1 MESKILND
9 FCFHKPKT
17 LDEALV
23 LIDKYQE
30 NGLLMEGGSEVI
42 PNMKSLVV
50 TPDHIISLKHIP
62 EFFYLRYT
70 PGEGL
75 HIGPSTTL
83 TKIEYDPD
91 VQRVYPS
98 LYQGIHGMSNTA
110 IHNISTVTGNLCYAV
125 PSADTAAPLLTLE
138 AVDSGQLSMD
148 QPITVTESALEGL
161 AADGSTAGIRAGEV
175 PIGEL
180 FAGVRRT
187 TLKKNEIVTDIFVP
201 EPDPK
206 AVMAYYKNPC
216 RKALDLA
223 IAGVATYVVMD
234 GDVCRD
240 ARIAMSAVAVVP
252 KRAFEA
258 EAMLKGQV
266 LTDELINAAAEH
278 AALHECSPISD
289 IRASADYRRELVRLS
304 VRDGVMLALKK

>member
-23 LIDKYQE
+23 LIDKYPE

-62 EFFYLRYT
+62 EFFYLCYT

-110 IHNISTVTGNLCYAV
+110 IHNISTVTGNICYAV

-138 AVDSGQLSMD
+138 AVLS
-148 QPITVTESALEGL
+148 VKSV
-161 AADGSTAGIRAGEV
+161 DGERKV

>member
-110 IHNISTVTGNLCYAV
+110 IHNISTVTGNICYAV

-138 AVDSGQLSMD
+138 AVLS
-148 QPITVTESALEGL
+148 VKSV
-161 AADGSTAGIRAGEV
+161 DGERKV

-216 RKALDLA
+216 RTALDLA

>member
-1 MESKILND
+1 MRSKILND
-9 FCFHKPKT
+9 FCFHKPTT
-17 LDEALV
+17 LEEAME
-23 LIDKYQE
+23 LIDRYQE
-30 NGLLMEGGSEVI
+30 GGLLMAGGSEVI

-62 EFFYLRYT
+62 EFDYLRYT

-75 HIGPSTTL
+75 HIGPTTPL
-83 TKIEYDPD
+83 THIEYNPD

-98 LYQGIHGMSNTA
+98 LFQGIHGMSNTN
-110 IHNISTVTGNLCYAV
+110 IHNTSTVTGNICYAV

-138 AVDSGQLSMD
+138 AVL
-148 QPITVTESALEGL
+148 TVRSVEGER
-161 AADGSTAGIRAGEV
+161 IV

-187 TLKKNEIVTDIFVP
+187 TLKKNEIVIDIFVP
-201 EPDPK
+201 EPQEG

-234 GDVCRD
+234 GEVCRE

-252 KRAFEA
+252 KRAPEA

-266 LTDELINAAAEH
+266 LSAEFIEKAAEH
-278 AALHECSPISD
+278 ASLHECSPISD
-289 IRASADYRRELVRLS
+289 IRASAEYRRELVRLS
-304 VRDGVMLALKK
+304 VRDGLTLALNK

>member
-9 FCFHKPKT
+9 FCFHKPTT
-17 LDEALV
+17 LEEAMQ
-23 LIDKYQE
+23 LIDRYQA

-62 EFFYLRYT
+62 DFLYLRYT

-83 TKIEYDPD
+83 TKIEYNKD

-110 IHNISTVTGNLCYAV
+110 IHNISTVTGNICYAV
-125 PSADTAAPLLTLE
+125 PSADTAAPLLTLD
-138 AVDSGQLSMD
+138 AVL
-148 QPITVTESALEGL
+148 TVKSV
-161 AADGSTAGIRAGEV
+161 DGERKV

-201 EPDPK
+201 EPEEG
-206 AVMAYYKNPC
+206 AVMVYYKNPC
-216 RKALDLA
+216 RRALDLA
-223 IAGVATYVVMD
+223 IAGVATYVVLD
-234 GDVCRD
+234 GGIVKDV
-240 ARIAMSAVAVVP
+240 RIAMSAVAVVP
-252 KRAFEA
+252 KRAPEA
-258 EAMLKGQV
+258 EAMLMGQK
-266 LTDELINAAAEH
+266 LTEELILKAAEH
-278 AALHECSPISD
+278 ASIHECSPISD

-304 VRDGVMLALKK
+304 VRDGLMLALNK

>member
-1 MESKILND
+1 M
-9 FCFHKPKT
+9 
-17 LDEALV
+17 

-83 TKIEYDPD
+83 TKIEYNPD

-110 IHNISTVTGNLCYAV
+110 IHNISTVTGNICYAV

-138 AVDSGQLSMD
+138 AVLS
-148 QPITVTESALEGL
+148 VKSV
-161 AADGSTAGIRAGEV
+161 DGERKV

-266 LTDELINAAAEH
+266 LTEELINAAAEH

>member
-83 TKIEYDPD
+83 TKIEYNPD

-110 IHNISTVTGNLCYAV
+110 IHNISTVTGNICYAV

-138 AVDSGQLSMD
+138 AVLS
-148 QPITVTESALEGL
+148 VKSV
-161 AADGSTAGIRAGEV
+161 DGERKV

-187 TLKKNEIVTDIFVP
+187 TLKKNEIVTDILVP

>member
-110 IHNISTVTGNLCYAV
+110 IHNISTVTGNICYAV

-138 AVDSGQLSMD
+138 AVLS
-148 QPITVTESALEGL
+148 VKSV
-161 AADGSTAGIRAGEV
+161 DGERKV

-223 IAGVATYVVMD
+223 RAGVATYVVMD

>member
-83 TKIEYDPD
+83 TKIEYNPD

-110 IHNISTVTGNLCYAV
+110 IHNISTVTGNICYAV

-138 AVDSGQLSMD
+138 AVLS
-148 QPITVTESALEGL
+148 VKSV
-161 AADGSTAGIRAGEV
+161 DGERKV

-223 IAGVATYVVMD
+223 IAGVATYVVID

>member
-110 IHNISTVTGNLCYAV
+110 IHNISTVTGNICYAV

-138 AVDSGQLSMD
+138 AVLS
-148 QPITVTESALEGL
+148 VKSV
-161 AADGSTAGIRAGEV
+161 DGERKV

-258 EAMLKGQV
+258 EAQGPGAHRGAHKRRRRARRAARV
-266 LTDELINAAAEH
+266 LAHKRHPRLRRLPQGA
-278 AALHECSPISD
+278 
-289 IRASADYRRELVRLS
+289 RASLRARRGHARTKEVRRTS
-304 VRDGVMLALKK
+304 HD

>member
-110 IHNISTVTGNLCYAV
+110 IHNISTVTGNICYAV

-138 AVDSGQLSMD
+138 AVLS
-148 QPITVTESALEGL
+148 VKSV
-161 AADGSTAGIRAGEV
+161 DGERKV

-252 KRAFEA
+252 KRAYEA

-266 LTDELINAAAEH
+266 RTDELINAAAEH

>member
-62 EFFYLRYT
+62 EFFYLRYS

-138 AVDSGQLSMD
+138 AVLS
-148 QPITVTESALEGL
+148 VKSV
-161 AADGSTAGIRAGEV
+161 DGERKV

>member
-110 IHNISTVTGNLCYAV
+110 IHNISTVTGNICYAV

-138 AVDSGQLSMD
+138 AVLS
-148 QPITVTESALEGL
+148 VKSV
-161 AADGSTAGIRAGEV
+161 DGERKV

-187 TLKKNEIVTDIFVP
+187 TLKKNEIVTDILVP

-266 LTDELINAAAEH
+266 LTEELINAAAEH

>member
-83 TKIEYDPD
+83 TKIEYNPD

-110 IHNISTVTGNLCYAV
+110 IHNISTVTGNICYAV

-138 AVDSGQLSMD
+138 AVLS
-148 QPITVTESALEGL
+148 VKSV
-161 AADGSTAGIRAGEV
+161 DGERKV

-278 AALHECSPISD
+278 AALYECSPISD

>member
-1 MESKILND
+1 MRSKILND
-9 FCFHKPKT
+9 FCFHKPTT
-17 LDEALV
+17 LEEAME
-23 LIDKYQE
+23 LIDRYQE
-30 NGLLMEGGSEVI
+30 GGLLMAGGSEVI

-62 EFFYLRYT
+62 EFDYLCYT

-75 HIGPSTTL
+75 HIGPTTPL
-83 TKIEYDPD
+83 THIEYNPD

-98 LYQGIHGMSNTA
+98 LFQGIHGMSNTN
-110 IHNISTVTGNLCYAV
+110 IHNTSTVTGNICYAV

-138 AVDSGQLSMD
+138 AVL
-148 QPITVTESALEGL
+148 TVRSVEGER
-161 AADGSTAGIRAGEV
+161 IV

-201 EPDPK
+201 EPQEG
-206 AVMAYYKNPC
+206 ALMAYYKNPC

-234 GDVCRD
+234 GEVCRE

-252 KRAFEA
+252 KRAPEA
-258 EAMLKGQV
+258 EVMLKGQV
-266 LTDELINAAAEH
+266 LSAELIEKAAEH
-278 AALHECSPISD
+278 ASLHECSPISD
-289 IRASADYRRELVRLS
+289 IRASAEYRRELVRLS
-304 VRDGVMLALKK
+304 VRDGLTLALNK

>member
-110 IHNISTVTGNLCYAV
+110 IHNISTVTGNICYAV

-138 AVDSGQLSMD
+138 AVLS
-148 QPITVTESALEGL
+148 VKSV
-161 AADGSTAGIRAGEV
+161 DGERKV

-258 EAMLKGQV
+258 EAMLKGKV
-266 LTDELINAAAEH
+266 LTEELINAAAEH

>member
-110 IHNISTVTGNLCYAV
+110 IHNISTVTGNICYAV

-138 AVDSGQLSMD
+138 AVLS
-148 QPITVTESALEGL
+148 VKSV
-161 AADGSTAGIRAGEV
+161 DGERKV

-223 IAGVATYVVMD
+223 IAGVATYVVID

>member
-1 MESKILND
+1 MRSKILND
-9 FCFHKPKT
+9 FCFHKPTT
-17 LDEALV
+17 LEEAMG
-23 LIDKYQE
+23 LIDRYQE
-30 NGLLMEGGSEVI
+30 GGLLMAGGSEVI

-62 EFFYLRYT
+62 EFDYLRYT

-75 HIGPSTTL
+75 HIGPTTPL
-83 TKIEYDPD
+83 THIEYNPE

-98 LYQGIHGMSNTA
+98 LFQGIHGMSNTN
-110 IHNISTVTGNLCYAV
+110 IHNTSTVTGNICYAV

-138 AVDSGQLSMD
+138 AVL
-148 QPITVTESALEGL
+148 TVRSVEGER
-161 AADGSTAGIRAGEV
+161 IV

-201 EPDPK
+201 EPQEG

-234 GDVCRD
+234 GEVCRE

-252 KRAFEA
+252 KRAPEA

-266 LTDELINAAAEH
+266 LSAELIEKAAEH
-278 AALHECSPISD
+278 ASLHECSPISD
-289 IRASADYRRELVRLS
+289 IRASAEYRRELVRRS
-304 VRDGVMLALKK
+304 VRDGLTLALNK

>member
-1 MESKILND
+1 MRSKILND
-9 FCFHKPKT
+9 FCFHKPTT
-17 LDEALV
+17 LEEAME
-23 LIDKYQE
+23 LIDRYQE
-30 NGLLMEGGSEVI
+30 GGLLMAGGSEVI

-62 EFFYLRYT
+62 EFDYLCYT

-75 HIGPSTTL
+75 HIGPTTPL
-83 TKIEYDPD
+83 THIEYNPD

-98 LYQGIHGMSNTA
+98 LFQGIHGMSNTN
-110 IHNISTVTGNLCYAV
+110 IHNTSTVTGNICYAV

-138 AVDSGQLSMD
+138 AVL
-148 QPITVTESALEGL
+148 TVRSVEGER
-161 AADGSTAGIRAGEV
+161 IV
-175 PIGEL
+175 QIGEL

-201 EPDPK
+201 EPQEG

-234 GDVCRD
+234 GEVCRE

-252 KRAFEA
+252 KRAPEA

-266 LTDELINAAAEH
+266 LSAELIERAAEH
-278 AALHECSPISD
+278 ASLHECSPISD
-289 IRASADYRRELVRLS
+289 IRASAEYRRELVRLS
-304 VRDGVMLALKK
+304 VRDGLTLALNK

>member
-1 MESKILND
+1 MRSKILND
-9 FCFHKPKT
+9 FCFHKPTT
-17 LDEALV
+17 LEEAME
-23 LIDKYQE
+23 LIDRYQE
-30 NGLLMEGGSEVI
+30 SGLLMAGGSEVI

-62 EFFYLRYT
+62 EFDYLRYT

-75 HIGPSTTL
+75 HIGPTTPL
-83 TKIEYDPD
+83 THIEYNPD

-98 LYQGIHGMSNTA
+98 LFQGIHGMSNTN
-110 IHNISTVTGNLCYAV
+110 IHNTSTVTGNICYAV

-138 AVDSGQLSMD
+138 AVL
-148 QPITVTESALEGL
+148 TVRSVEGER
-161 AADGSTAGIRAGEV
+161 IV

-201 EPDPK
+201 EPQDG

-234 GDVCRD
+234 GEVCRE

-252 KRAFEA
+252 KRAPEA

-266 LTDELINAAAEH
+266 LSAELIEKAAEH
-278 AALHECSPISD
+278 ASLHECSPISD
-289 IRASADYRRELVRLS
+289 IRASAEYRRELVRLS
-304 VRDGVMLALKK
+304 VRDGLTLALNK

>member
-1 MESKILND
+1 MEFKILND

-83 TKIEYDPD
+83 TKIEYNPD

-110 IHNISTVTGNLCYAV
+110 IHNISTVTGNICYAV

-138 AVDSGQLSMD
+138 AVLS
-148 QPITVTESALEGL
+148 VKSV
-161 AADGSTAGIRAGEV
+161 DGERKV

>member
-23 LIDKYQE
+23 RIDKYQE

-110 IHNISTVTGNLCYAV
+110 IHNISTVTGNICYAV

-138 AVDSGQLSMD
+138 AVLS
-148 QPITVTESALEGL
+148 VKSV
-161 AADGSTAGIRAGEV
+161 DGERKV

>member
-50 TPDHIISLKHIP
+50 TPDHILSLKHIP

-110 IHNISTVTGNLCYAV
+110 IHNISTVTGNICYAV

-138 AVDSGQLSMD
+138 AVLS
-148 QPITVTESALEGL
+148 VKSV
-161 AADGSTAGIRAGEV
+161 DGERKV

>member
-138 AVDSGQLSMD
+138 AVLS
-148 QPITVTESALEGL
+148 VKSV
-161 AADGSTAGIRAGEV
+161 DGERKV

-304 VRDGVMLALKK
+304 VRDGVLLALKK

>member
-30 NGLLMEGGSEVI
+30 NGLLIEGGSEVI

-110 IHNISTVTGNLCYAV
+110 IHNISTVTGNICYAV

-138 AVDSGQLSMD
+138 AVLS
-148 QPITVTESALEGL
+148 VKSV
-161 AADGSTAGIRAGEV
+161 DGERKV

>member
-50 TPDHIISLKHIP
+50 TPDHIISLEHIP

-110 IHNISTVTGNLCYAV
+110 IHNISTVTGNICYAV

-138 AVDSGQLSMD
+138 AVLS
-148 QPITVTESALEGL
+148 VKSV
-161 AADGSTAGIRAGEV
+161 DGERKV

-266 LTDELINAAAEH
+266 LTEELINAAAEH

>member
-70 PGEGL
+70 PCEGL

-110 IHNISTVTGNLCYAV
+110 IHNISTVTGNICYAV

-138 AVDSGQLSMD
+138 AVLS
-148 QPITVTESALEGL
+148 VKSV
-161 AADGSTAGIRAGEV
+161 DGERKV

>member
-138 AVDSGQLSMD
+138 AVLS
-148 QPITVTESALEGL
+148 VKSV
-161 AADGSTAGIRAGEV
+161 DGERKV

-266 LTDELINAAAEH
+266 LTEELINAAAEH

>member
-70 PGEGL
+70 PGDGL

-110 IHNISTVTGNLCYAV
+110 IHNISTVTGNICYAV

-138 AVDSGQLSMD
+138 AVLS
-148 QPITVTESALEGL
+148 VKSV
-161 AADGSTAGIRAGEV
+161 DGERKV

>member
-83 TKIEYDPD
+83 TKIEYNPD

-110 IHNISTVTGNLCYAV
+110 IHNVSTVTGNICYAV

-138 AVDSGQLSMD
+138 AVLS
-148 QPITVTESALEGL
+148 VKSV
-161 AADGSTAGIRAGEV
+161 DGERKV

>member
-138 AVDSGQLSMD
+138 AVLS
-148 QPITVTESALEGL
+148 VKSV
-161 AADGSTAGIRAGEV
+161 DGERKV

-304 VRDGVMLALKK
+304 VRDGVMLH

>member
-1 MESKILND
+1 MRSKILND
-9 FCFHKPKT
+9 FCFHKPTT
-17 LDEALV
+17 LEEAME
-23 LIDKYQE
+23 LIDRYQE
-30 NGLLMEGGSEVI
+30 GGLLMAGGSEVI

-62 EFFYLRYT
+62 EFDYLCYT

-75 HIGPSTTL
+75 HIGPTTPL
-83 TKIEYDPD
+83 THIEYNPE

-98 LYQGIHGMSNTA
+98 LFQGIHGMSNTN
-110 IHNISTVTGNLCYAV
+110 IHNTSTVTGNICYAV

-138 AVDSGQLSMD
+138 AVL
-148 QPITVTESALEGL
+148 TVRSVEGER
-161 AADGSTAGIRAGEV
+161 IV

-201 EPDPK
+201 EPQEG

-234 GDVCRD
+234 GEVCRE

-252 KRAFEA
+252 KRAPEA

-266 LTDELINAAAEH
+266 LSAELIERAAEH
-278 AALHECSPISD
+278 ASLHECSPISD
-289 IRASADYRRELVRLS
+289 IRASAEYRRELVRLS
-304 VRDGVMLALKK
+304 VRDGLTLALNK

>member
-110 IHNISTVTGNLCYAV
+110 IHNISTVTGNICYAV

-138 AVDSGQLSMD
+138 AVLS
-148 QPITVTESALEGL
+148 VKSV
-161 AADGSTAGIRAGEV
+161 DGERKV

-304 VRDGVMLALKK
+304 VRDGVKLALKK

>member
-110 IHNISTVTGNLCYAV
+110 IHNISTVTGNICYAV

-138 AVDSGQLSMD
+138 AVLS
-148 QPITVTESALEGL
+148 VKSV
-161 AADGSTAGIRAGEV
+161 DGERKV

-240 ARIAMSAVAVVP
+240 ARIAMSAVAEVP

-278 AALHECSPISD
+278 AALHECPPISD

>member
-98 LYQGIHGMSNTA
+98 LYQGIHGMSNMA
-110 IHNISTVTGNLCYAV
+110 IHNISTVTGNICYAV

-138 AVDSGQLSMD
+138 AVLS
-148 QPITVTESALEGL
+148 VKSV
-161 AADGSTAGIRAGEV
+161 DGERKV

>member
-110 IHNISTVTGNLCYAV
+110 IHNISTVTGNICYAV

-138 AVDSGQLSMD
+138 AVLS
-148 QPITVTESALEGL
+148 VKSV
-161 AADGSTAGIRAGEV
+161 DGERKV

-206 AVMAYYKNPC
+206 AVMAYYKNSC